1 MRRIGLLGILV
12 LLIGFGAV
20 PVQAA
25 NVLDLKTEYSAA
37 STIGSGEKAQHGRL
51 WRTPVAL
58 RHEMTDGRQPQTVI
72 ARLDRKLAWVL
83 LPEQMLAIEV
93 GLENFGLPVELLA
106 GGGGVTQTPV
116 GQETIA
122 GMRTTK
128 VHVER
133 EAQSGP
139 RFDGYVWTTAEGII
153 MKLTGT
159 GENNGRQGAVD
170 VSFRDVKIGRQDPS
184 LFELPAGYRRMALV
198 GVDFETLM
206 AGINQFKNL
215 SFPKLNRASPSR

>member
-1 MRRIGLLGILV
+1 MRLARLLGILT
-12 LLIGFGAV
+12 LLIGFGVA
-20 PVQAA
+20 PGRAA

-37 STIGSGEKAQHGRL
+37 STIGKGEKAQHGRL
-51 WRTPVAL
+51 WRTPTAL

-72 ARLDRKLAWVL
+72 ARLDRKVAWVL
-83 LPEQMLAIEV
+83 VPEQMLAVEV
-93 GLENFGLPVELLA
+93 GLENFGLPVELLT

-122 GMRTTK
+122 GLRTTK

-139 RFDGYVWTTAEGII
+139 RFDGYVWTTADGII

-159 GENNGRQGAVD
+159 GENNGRRGVVD
-170 VSFRDVKIGRQDPS
+170 MSFRDVKVARQDPS
-184 LFELPAGYRRMALV
+184 LFELPAGYRRLALV

-206 AGINQFKNL
+206 SGLNQFKNL
-215 SFPKLNRASPSR
+215 SFPKFNRASPPR